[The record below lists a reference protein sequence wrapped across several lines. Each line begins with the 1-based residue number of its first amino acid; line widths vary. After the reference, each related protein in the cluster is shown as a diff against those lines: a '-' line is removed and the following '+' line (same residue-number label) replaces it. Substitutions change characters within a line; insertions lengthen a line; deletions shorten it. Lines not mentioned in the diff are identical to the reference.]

1 MGFVKEFTTFLYQ
14 NGIIKFGD
22 FTLASGKK
30 SSYYVDL
37 RLVPSYPHKFREM
50 VKYLESEIAQNIGLE
65 KFDSIVSVPTGG
77 LVIASALAIETVKPL
92 IYVRSKPKD
101 YGTSKL
107 VEGKI
112 HDGMNVIMIDD
123 VATTGGSVVNAIKS
137 LKEMNISIKDAY
149 VIVNRMEGA
158 KEALAEL
165 GVKMHSLLDILQI
178 TKILY
183 EQNIIDK
190 DILEKVEKQIN
201 KWVLAAQTNAFQSS
215 FRYNSDSSLQPLNFD
230 SAYFKTN
237 WK

>member
-1 MGFVKEFTTFLYQ
+1 MSFVKEFTTFLFK
-14 NGIIKFGD
+14 NEIIKFGD

-37 RLVPSYPHKFREM
+37 RLVPSYPHEFRKM
-50 VKYLESEIAQNIGLE
+50 IKYLENEITQDIGLG

-101 YGTSKL
+101 YGTSKS

-112 HDGMNVIMIDD
+112 HDEMKVVMIDD

-137 LKEMNISIKDAY
+137 LKEVNIVINDAY

-158 KEALAEL
+158 NEALEKL
-165 GVKMHSLLDILQI
+165 GVKMHSVLDILQI
-178 TKILY
+178 TEILH
-183 EQNIIDK
+183 EQNLIDQ
-190 DILEKVEKQIN
+190 DILDKVKKQIN
-201 KWVLAAQTNAFQSS
+201 K
-215 FRYNSDSSLQPLNFD
+215 
-230 SAYFKTN
+230 
-237 WK
+237 